1 MDNTKRGELS
11 RNVRSIR
18 NSMPRSYVERGVS
31 RHDFNRRTEPDDSI
45 EYQPKTMSEFRSER
59 LRKEEEERQAAI
71 DAAPKPDGR
80 FHPKGATYGSDG
92 KEHSKT
98 SKRFQRRVSRPARQL
113 EPDEEPPLLDTL
125 REAAQRRKERKQDFE
140 ERYKHSINGASRVEH
155 IKEKERGGTVI
166 RDVEY
171 YVPKLSGEGS
181 AEINNAQRSKKK
193 ARNRKPMKMWQKAS
207 ITGICL
213 FLAFLMS
220 LGLGA
225 SALLNRMNFVESDN
239 TSKRGSGSSYNAQA
253 DAEAAA
259 EMDGVDDTE
268 IELPDTPILFDSD
281 IENILLIGSD
291 RRSMNEEGRSD
302 AMMMLTIDRKHKKLK
317 MISFLRDLYVK
328 IPGKYGSKLNS
339 AYSVGGVDLLKQT
352 ITANLGIN
360 VDKYIIV
367 DFKAFKTVV
376 NKIGKLNGKGGIK
389 ITVTGAEARYMCSHE
404 KYGLFPRFSKGKGT
418 YYMNG
423 AEALNYAR
431 IRKIDSD
438 FGRTKRQRKV
448 LKEIMTELKD
458 VGKVDLLSIAYACLE
473 YVTTDFSKGELV
485 GLVTEAAEIANYETK
500 QISIPIKRK
509 GNSRYLPAQPEGHRQ
524 FQANHPQDHLHHRRR
539 WQHDREGQHKGHD
552 RKGYDQEYHRKGY
565 DQKYHREGYD
575 QKYHREGYDQEYDKI
590 NLQGRLTKQS
600 FSRTSE
606 TMPDVRLNFSIEL
619 FRGLTHPSKNNRTIT
634 DIHQEVHQ
642 HKGIH
647 NKSKRGKDR
656 RHQAAFHR
664 KMALSARRLHCRGV
678 YVQKNIFTRQDED
691 QGA

>member
-1 MDNTKRGELS
+1 MDNTERGELS
-11 RNVRSIR
+11 RNIK
-18 NSMPRSYVERGVS
+18 NINNAMPRNYVERGVS
-31 RHDFNRRTEPDDSI
+31 RRDFHRKANEQDSI
-45 EYQPKTMSEFRSER
+45 EYQPKSMSEFRSER
-59 LRKEEEERQAAI
+59 LRQEELERQAAL

-92 KEHSKT
+92 KEHSEV
-98 SKRFQRRVSRPARQL
+98 SKRFQRRSVRPARQL
-113 EPDEEPPLLDTL
+113 EPDEEPPLLDTF
-125 REAAQRRKERKQDFE
+125 RAAAQRRRENKRDFE
-140 ERYKHSINGASRVEH
+140 ERYRHSLNGASKVEH
-155 IKEKERGGTVI
+155 IREKSGNGTVI

-171 YVPKLSGEGS
+171 YVPKLSGEGN
-181 AEINNAQRSKKK
+181 AEINNAKRSKKK

-207 ITGICL
+207 ITGVCL

-220 LGLGA
+220 LGVGA
-225 SALLNRMNFVESDN
+225 SALLNRMNFVETDN
-239 TSKRGSGSSYNAQA
+239 VKQRGSGSSYNAKA

-259 EMDGVDDTE
+259 EMNGVDDTE
-268 IELPDTPILFDSD
+268 IELPDTPIMFDSD

-291 RRSMNEEGRSD
+291 RRSMSEEGRSD

-317 MISFLRDLYVK
+317 MTSFLRDLYVK
-328 IPGKYGSKLNS
+328 IPGKYGSKLNA
-339 AYSVGGVDLLKQT
+339 AYSVGGVDLLKNT

-360 VDKYIIV
+360 VNKYIIV

-458 VGKVDLLSIAYACLE
+458 VSKVDLLSIAYACLE

-500 QISIPIKRK
+500 QISIPIKGSYTVQK
-509 GNSRYLPAQPEGHRQ
+509 MNNGNEALAANLNVNSDKLIKFIYDDDMTYEGNEKEIRGIYLP
-524 FQANHPQDHLHHRRR
+524 
-539 WQHDREGQHKGHD
+539 
-552 RKGYDQEYHRKGY
+552 
-565 DQKYHREGYD
+565 
-575 QKYHREGYDQEYDKI
+575 
-590 NLQGRLTKQS
+590 NL
-600 FSRTSE
+600 
-606 TMPDVRLNFSIEL
+606 
-619 FRGLTHPSKNNRTIT
+619 
-634 DIHQEVHQ
+634 
-642 HKGIH
+642 KGIA
-647 NKSKRGKDR
+647 NSKLTTRKETTSTTAGEGGTTAKGTTKSTTAKGTTKSTT
-656 RHQAAFHR
+656 AKGSTKSTTA
-664 KMALSARRLHCRGV
+664 KGTTKSTTAKGTTKSTSKAG
-678 YVQKNIFTRQDED
+678 
-691 QGA
+691 

>member
-1 MDNTKRGELS
+1 MDNTERGELS

-92 KEHSKT
+92 KEHSET
-98 SKRFQRRVSRPARQL
+98 SKRFQRRASRPARQL

-500 QISIPIKRK
+500 QISIPIKGSYSVQKMNNGNEALAANLNVNSDKLIKFIYDDDMTYEGNEKEIHGIYLPNLKGIANSKLTTRKTTSTTAGDGSTTAK
-509 GNSRYLPAQPEGHRQ
+509 GNT
-524 FQANHPQDHLHHRRR
+524 
-539 WQHDREGQHKGHD
+539 KGTTA
-552 RKGYDQEYHRKGY
+552 KGTTKSTTAKGT
-565 DQKYHREGYD
+565 
-575 QKYHREGYDQEYDKI
+575 
-590 NLQGRLTKQS
+590 TKS
-600 FSRTSE
+600 TTAKGTTKSTTAKGTTKSTTKSTSKA
-606 TMPDVRLNFSIEL
+606 
-619 FRGLTHPSKNNRTIT
+619 G
-634 DIHQEVHQ
+634 
-642 HKGIH
+642 
-647 NKSKRGKDR
+647 
-656 RHQAAFHR
+656 
-664 KMALSARRLHCRGV
+664 
-678 YVQKNIFTRQDED
+678 
-691 QGA
+691 